1 MAGGGRVWQVDFLSA
16 VFGISSWL
24 SVNGLF
30 VSLPLLVAA
39 LPEGWKLASF
49 MAVIV
54 QVLKN

>member
-54 QVLKN
+54 QV